1 MQSHCT
7 SPTASAATLRPDRAR
22 LCTEVTR
29 LLTLQT
35 QLSRVKMGETPSQ
48 TSRDRNLSEGSIV
61 GPYTS
66 NSPPRSQPR
75 MDFNKLQYLPLALPR
90 FSLLAGIFLVGVAW
104 IEVRGLRLA
113 YSSIG
118 LGGAVMPGHLP
129 ARPVPGVGI
138 ALAVFVPPLS
148 AVAIALLISR
158 WQSATLAYTG
168 GSVGRLI
175 GADLLTLNKVQ
186 GLTGCGKTLPSIRDG
201 LWGRARNPRTRAK
214 ALISLVRV
222 HGFRVRGRSPRPG
235 MTIRQHFFRSLLRAP
250 VASIGV
256 AGTFDGMVC

>member
-1 MQSHCT
+1 
-7 SPTASAATLRPDRAR
+7 
-22 LCTEVTR
+22 
-29 LLTLQT
+29 
-35 QLSRVKMGETPSQ
+35 
-48 TSRDRNLSEGSIV
+48 
-61 GPYTS
+61 
-66 NSPPRSQPR
+66 
-75 MDFNKLQYLPLALPR
+75 MDFNKLQYLPVALPR
-90 FSLLAGIFLVGVAW
+90 FSLLAGIFLVVVAW

-118 LGGAVMPGHLP
+118 LSGAVMPGYLL

-158 WQSATLAYTG
+158 WQSAALAYAG

-186 GLTGCGKTLPSIRDG
+186 GP
-201 LWGRARNPRTRAK
+201 
-214 ALISLVRV
+214 
-222 HGFRVRGRSPRPG
+222 
-235 MTIRQHFFRSLLRAP
+235 RAP
-250 VASIGV
+250 VASSGG